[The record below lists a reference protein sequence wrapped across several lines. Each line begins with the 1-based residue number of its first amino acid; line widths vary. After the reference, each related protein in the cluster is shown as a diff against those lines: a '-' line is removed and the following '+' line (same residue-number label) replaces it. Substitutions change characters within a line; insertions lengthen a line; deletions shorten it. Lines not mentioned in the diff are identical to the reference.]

1 MVFAWS
7 GLEMRRR
14 RLLKGKKFASVLWK
28 CAAGHEN
35 LLRRNKMRVAP
46 PNNRASNRGEDRRA
60 PVLPIELPIELAI
73 QLTIRRTVGRA
84 RWG

>member
-7 GLEMRRR
+7 GQEVRGRGLQ
-14 RLLKGKKFASVLWK
+14 KGKKFASVLWK

-35 LLRRNKMRVAP
+35 LLRRSKLRVAP
-46 PNNRASNRGEDRRA
+46 PNNRASNGVVDRRA
-60 PVLPIELPIELAI
+60 PVLAI